1 MGNFFF
7 KGRTIKHEIRD
18 IGLGKCAQTLRVITV
33 FTQQIPRFFSLN
45 VQYINWLL
53 YGGGGKRKKK
63 QLHSAFFCIL
73 SESAAQRMLR
83 LRRSEELK
91 AER

>member
-18 IGLGKCAQTLRVITV
+18 IGLGKCAQTLHVISV

-53 YGGGGKRKKK
+53 YGGKKEKKK
-63 QLHSAFFCIL
+63 QVHSAFFCIL